1 MLGSFPLWLELVLC
15 WPLIALIIAG
25 PSALL
30 RDLSSFTFSEQSL
43 ASLLALVDLPLCMK
57 NLMSLELAAS
67 GGASAQSVL
76 LLVEGVLAEASD
88 WAAGASDGGLVGPGA
103 GLGGGLSC
111 CLSTLTLGTLF
122 WPNSALLFIS
132 LAGFSLAIW
141 MASPT
146 CLIRLVFQDLCR

>member
-1 MLGSFPLWLELVLC
+1 M
-15 WPLIALIIAG
+15 LIAAG
-25 PSALL
+25 LVALL
-30 RDLSSFTFSEQSL
+30 RGLSSFAFSEPSFT
-43 ASLLALVDLPLCMK
+43 SFLALSDLLLCMK

-67 GGASAQSVL
+67 GWASAQSVL
-76 LLVEGVLAEASD
+76 LLVEGVDATTSD
-88 WAAGASDGGLVGPGA
+88 WAAVASDGGGLVGPGA

-122 WPNSALLFIS
+122 CPNSALLFIS
-132 LAGFSLAIW
+132 RAGLSLAIW